1 MRRSSLEQGIISCNQ
16 AISVEIL
23 WLSRMAPRWGSHGQ
37 RLQKTVDFTS
47 RGDDGMYH
55 QSALERFL
63 RLNVRRGWDGVG
75 LQWLRWW
82 QCWKGEIFDILFIWD
97 ESNCSTYISS
107 ELKSLSSKHAHFVLY
122 RWSLCEKNDAK
133 LKIFGPHGSDNL
145 LLSTGCFFPNFKQSP
160 LSTFKMMRISCVLF
174 FMMFKRDT
182 HGKLFIVGH
191 VTTLGCRTNS
201 GQFVF
206 MIVIINWC
214 MVGFF
219 HKMTCTSFSTVV
231 FDESLY
237 FGQPIH
243 SGYQMLHQLLL
254 VFRYLSTCKTNSI
267 PFPAGVFPTNTG
279 FWQRNRYSCA
289 FFCWLCPFCL
299 RHEAATKKQGNPRWY
314 NFIYALWWRSLPK
327 RLHLVGNKEPE

>member
-1 MRRSSLEQGIISCNQ
+1 MAVLKRS
-16 AISVEIL
+16 
-23 WLSRMAPRWGSHGQ
+23 
-37 RLQKTVDFTS
+37 
-47 RGDDGMYH
+47 
-55 QSALERFL
+55 
-63 RLNVRRGWDGVG
+63 
-75 LQWLRWW
+75 
-82 QCWKGEIFDILFIWD
+82 DILLIWD

-107 ELKSLSSKHAHFVLY
+107 ELKPLSSKHAHFVLY

-145 LLSTGCFFPNFKQSP
+145 LLSSGCFFPTLNNHLYRLLKWWEFHV
-160 LSTFKMMRISCVLF
+160 CCF
-174 FMMFKRDT
+174 FFVMFKTDI
-182 HGKLFIVGH
+182 HGTPSIVGH

-237 FGQPIH
+237 FGLPIH

-254 VFRYLSTCKTNSI
+254 VFRHLSI
-267 PFPAGVFPTNTG
+267 
-279 FWQRNRYSCA
+279 
-289 FFCWLCPFCL
+289 
-299 RHEAATKKQGNPRWY
+299 
-314 NFIYALWWRSLPK
+314 
-327 RLHLVGNKEPE
+327 